1 MELFDL
7 IIYAASVIAAVGTI
21 TGFIMKWLDKRLKSM
36 IEPMQRQINK
46 MDVKDCRRFLI
57 DFLLDVENGA
67 KKYEVQWKVAHEVY
81 DHYINELKE
90 NSYVKEKWE
99 RVVTHGNHE

>member
-21 TGFIMKWLDKRLKSM
+21 TGCLIKWLDKRLKSM
-36 IEPMQRQINK
+36 IEPMQVQINK

-67 KKYEVQWKVAHEVY
+67 KKYEVQWRVAHEVY
-81 DHYINELKE
+81 DHYINDLQE

-99 RVVTHGNHE
+99 RVVTHGSHE

>member
-21 TGFIMKWLDKRLKSM
+21 TGCLIKWLDKRLKSM
-36 IEPMQRQINK
+36 IEPMQVQINK

-67 KKYEVQWKVAHEVY
+67 KKYEVQWRVAHEVY
-81 DHYINELKE
+81 DHYINDLQE